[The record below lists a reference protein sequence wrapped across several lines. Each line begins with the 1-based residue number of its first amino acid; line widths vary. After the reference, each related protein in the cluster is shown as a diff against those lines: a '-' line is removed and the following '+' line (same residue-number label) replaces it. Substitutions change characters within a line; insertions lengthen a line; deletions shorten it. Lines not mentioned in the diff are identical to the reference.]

1 MSENKKQSII
11 DKINEMKQKK
21 ILNERDNKLRKIKD
35 IIDRSNDK
43 SKLKIKWS
51 SEDFTKNKVLW
62 IMSSNMKTFN
72 LFDSNETSLL
82 NDSNLGDVLECIDDK
97 FCEFWNSDD
106 DIDIDNM
113 NITIEIYEDVGNEDV
128 DILKRRVIT
137 ENHNI
142 IEFCMMSKIIDYD
155 SDEEEEE
162 FKMLGDVKQ
171 ILINQYI
178 NSLVRLEKMKLKNS
192 EMEEKCVCDDCETNK
207 KSITIDYIGFEKKD
221 LYMESKND
229 IGLELKKVINK

>member
-1 MSENKKQSII
+1 MTSKKQSVL

-21 ILNERDNKLRKIKD
+21 KQNEVEKHLQKVSD
-35 IIDRSNDK
+35 IINRSNDR

-51 SEDFTKNKVLW
+51 SEDFSMNKVLW
-62 IMSSNMKTFN
+62 IMSNSIKS
-72 LFDSNETSLL
+72 FDLYDGDETIILL
-82 NDSNLGDVLECIDDK
+82 NTDYKKVVEKIDDK

-113 NITIEIYEDVGNEDV
+113 NISIEIYEDVGNEDV

-155 SDEEEEE
+155 SDEEEE
-162 FKMLGDVKQ
+162 FKMLGDIKQ

-207 KSITIDYIGFEKKD
+207 KSITIDYIGYEKKD